1 MCLLLFRNKYITN
14 TLIILN
20 LLIYMVNIDRYYA
33 YKQMLFGTLSE
44 FFFFKSLKGSWKK
57 KRTLSVEN
65 KCPKNN
71 F

>member
-33 YKQMLFGTLSE
+33 YKQMLFGTLSD
-44 FFFFKSLKGSWKK
+44 FFFL
-57 KRTLSVEN
+57 RV
-65 KCPKNN
+65 
-71 F
+71 